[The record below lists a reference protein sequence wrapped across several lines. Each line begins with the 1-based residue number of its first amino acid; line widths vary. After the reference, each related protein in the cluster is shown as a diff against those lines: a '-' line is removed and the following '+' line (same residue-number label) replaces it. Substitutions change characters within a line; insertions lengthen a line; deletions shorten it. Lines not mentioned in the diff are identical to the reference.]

1 MKFKFI
7 ETWKNYDDK
16 LKDRAIEELLRF
28 MTLFSTSAALI
39 CFFGTLMQQGDMRLP
54 LILLTFM
61 AVISIAWFKKKKE
74 NEKKWGVAKR
84 TGAEIFRIGKT
95 QPTEAERK
103 GIREE
108 KPKKEKKKNIP
119 HNPSKKK
126 QRELEKK
133 NANKN
138 AKKAVKKTEATET
151 TEN

>member
-1 MKFKFI
+1 MKFI
-7 ETWKNYDDK
+7 DTWKNFDDK
-16 LKDRAIEELLRF
+16 LRDRAIEELLRF

-39 CFFGTLMQQGDMRLP
+39 CFFATLIQQRDDMRLS
-54 LILLTFM
+54 LILLTLM
-61 AVISIAWFKKKKE
+61 AIISTAWFIKKRK
-74 NEKKWGVAKR
+74 NEEKWGVAKR

-133 NANKN
+133 NAKKN
-138 AKKAVKKTEATET
+138 EKKAEKKTET
-151 TEN
+151 TEA

>member
-1 MKFKFI
+1 MKFI
-7 ETWKNYDDK
+7 DTWKNYDDK

-39 CFFGTLMQQGDMRLP
+39 CFFSTLMQQGDMRTS

-61 AVISIAWFKKKKE
+61 AVISITWFKKKRK
-74 NEKKWGVAKR
+74 NEEKWGVARR
-84 TGAEIFRIGKT
+84 TGAEIFRIGKQ

-138 AKKAVKKTEATET
+138 AKNVVKKTEATEP

>member
-1 MKFKFI
+1 MKFI

-16 LKDRAIEELLRF
+16 LRDRAIEELLRF

-39 CFFGTLMQQGDMRLP
+39 CFFGTLMQQGDMRVS
-54 LILLTFM
+54 LILLTLM
-61 AVISIAWFKKKKE
+61 AIISVSWFIKKRK
-74 NEKKWGVAKR
+74 NEEKWGVAKR

-108 KPKKEKKKNIP
+108 KPKKEKKKNP
-119 HNPSKKK
+119 PQNPSKKK

-133 NANKN
+133 NAKKN
-138 AKKAVKKTEATET
+138 EKNTAKKTEPTET

>member
-1 MKFKFI
+1 MKFI
-7 ETWKNYDDK
+7 DTWKNYDEK
-16 LKDRAIEELLRF
+16 LRDRAVEELLRF

-61 AVISIAWFKKKKE
+61 AVISIAWFKKKNQ

-138 AKKAVKKTEATET
+138 AKNVVKKTEATET

>member
-1 MKFKFI
+1 MKFI
-7 ETWKNYDDK
+7 EKWKSFDDK

-39 CFFGTLMQQGDMRLP
+39 CFFGTLMQQGDMRLS

-61 AVISIAWFKKKKE
+61 VAISTAWFVTKRK

-108 KPKKEKKKNIP
+108 KPKKEKKKNP
-119 HNPSKKK
+119 PQNPSKKK

-133 NANKN
+133 NAKKN
-138 AKKAVKKTEATET
+138 EKKAVQKTET
-151 TEN
+151 TEE